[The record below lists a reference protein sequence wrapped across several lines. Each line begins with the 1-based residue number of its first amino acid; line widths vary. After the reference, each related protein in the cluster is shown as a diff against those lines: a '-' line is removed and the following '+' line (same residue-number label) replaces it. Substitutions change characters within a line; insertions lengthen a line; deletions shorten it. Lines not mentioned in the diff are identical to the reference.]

1 MRLFSL
7 DELSSGFIFANNKI
21 YSKIFRGFIFV
32 VDESRKASINARGP
46 VYNSSSASHGTY
58 SRGLLF
64 RRKLMLWFLK
74 EVRVLFLFFIGMYS
88 LSRKLLS

>member
-32 VDESRKASINARGP
+32 VDESRKASINARAP
-46 VYNSSSASHGTY
+46 VYNSSASHGTY